1 MARKSIPK
9 CISGY
14 GSLRSVFTT
23 SRARFRLWK
32 SGSGNLEHG
41 TFIHCSFLRR
51 NAVCS
56 VKEVEE
62 VEVSLYGSSFLEIKN
77 NKKYEHP
84 IHHSHISSEAK
95 HWSSEVEFRS

>member
-23 SRARFRLWK
+23 SRARSRLWK

-41 TFIHCSFLRR
+41 TFVDRSFLRR
-51 NAVCS
+51 NAVYS
-56 VKEVEE
+56 VKTVEE
-62 VEVSLYGSSFLEIKN
+62 VEVSLYGSSLFR
-77 NKKYEHP
+77 NKK
-84 IHHSHISSEAK
+84 
-95 HWSSEVEFRS
+95 